1 MQLVGIVQQA
11 FEPYDFNGAP
21 ACRVA
26 VRYAGCTQ
34 TKTAVFIFYG
44 KMAEYACTFA
54 AGQKVRIYFDLSADN
69 ALTYSKVRARSIE
82 PYEAIAGANTTDQYE

>member
-1 MQLVGIVQQA
+1 MQLVGIVQQV

-44 KMAEYACTFA
+44 RMAEIAHDGFKQ
-54 AGQKVRIYFDLSADN
+54 GEKVRVYFDLSADSEM
-69 ALTYSKVRARSIE
+69 TRSRVRARSIE
-82 PYEAIAGANTTDQYE
+82 PYEAIVTDNNVE

>member
-1 MQLVGIVQQA
+1 MQIVGIVQQV

-34 TKTAVFIFYG
+34 TKNAVFIFYG
-44 KMAEYACTFA
+44 RMAEIAHGFKQ
-54 AGQKVRIYFDLSADN
+54 GQKVRVYFDLSADSEM
-69 ALTYSKVRARSIE
+69 TRSRVRARSIE
-82 PYEAIAGANTTDQYE
+82 PYETIVSDNNVD

>member
-1 MQLVGIVQQA
+1 MQLIGIVQQA
-11 FEPYDFNGAP
+11 FDPYDFNGAP

-54 AGQKVRIYFDLSADN
+54 AGQKVRVFFDLSADS
-69 ALTYSKVRARSIE
+69 ALAYSKVRARSIE
-82 PYEAIAGANTTDQYE
+82 PYEKSINNNE